1 MSTDSLKI
9 FTISLAAAKKF
20 KSYAVYDGER
30 LVITNVAPISGLF
43 SSWKAPL
50 IAEIEE
56 KKEQGFVVVVEELG
70 DSIAQYA
77 TKFLLE
83 GVNEENRSNYYEALD
98 WYFQLQDM
106 DCLFLHPDCQQ
117 HALRAGGEGQKIE
130 KKQDDKGRVF
140 YAIDWK
146 WFSGAHRAILLS
158 VVAALYEPISE
169 RYLHAM
175 WGDPKEEYEENPALR
190 WKRLLDET
198 TLERGKELERLRES
212 GQ

>member
-1 MSTDSLKI
+1 MSTDALKI

-20 KSYAVYDGER
+20 KAYAVYDGER
-30 LVITNVAPISGLF
+30 LAITNVAPVSGLF

-56 KKEQGFVVVVEELG
+56 KTAQGFVVVVEELG

-83 GVNEENRSNYYEALD
+83 GMNDENRSNYYEALD

-106 DCLFLHPDCQQ
+106 DCLIIHPDCQQ

-130 KKQDDKGRVF
+130 KKQDDKGRSF

-146 WFSGAHRAILLS
+146 WFSGAHRAILLC
-158 VVAALYEPISE
+158 VVAAMYEPISE
-169 RYLHAM
+169 RFLHAM
-175 WGDPKEEYEENPALR
+175 WGKPEEYFEENPAVR
-190 WKRLLDET
+190 WRKLLDDMA
-198 TLERGKELERLRES
+198 LERGKALERLRATD
-212 GQ
+212 